1 MTVRE
6 ALAESADRVH
16 ERLDR
21 ALDSEDAVIVLMDR
35 AGTLSICHGF
45 GASGCQLELVG
56 NLLERALQELEPYA
70 PSKEEQCLPPAH
82 AQL

>member
-6 ALAESADRVH
+6 ALAESAERVH
-16 ERLDR
+16 ERLER

-35 AGTLSICHGF
+35 SGTLSICHGF
-45 GASGCQLELVG
+45 GASGCQLELVS
-56 NLLERALQELEPYA
+56 NLLERALQELRPPHA
-70 PSKEEQCLPPAH
+70 VKEEQCLQPAH